1 MVFNIILLIYFNTI
15 RIVLSFMFK
24 FKFMKQLIICLYIV
38 LNVLFSRTVY
48 HIPIEGTIDLGL
60 PPYIER
66 SIKEAED
73 NNALSI
79 IFEVNT
85 FGGRVDAA
93 TQIKDAILDSK
104 VPTVAF
110 INKRAIS
117 AGALISLSCE
127 KIYMT
132 GGGTIGATTAVDM
145 SGNKASEKVISYMR
159 EEMAST
165 AEKRG
170 RNKYIARGMV
180 DEELEFPNKIKKEYI
195 TTDNEVDTLKTII
208 YYLVIDNDTVY
219 VDDIEGRKQ
228 GNLITLTTEQA
239 LKYKIADKSADTF
252 ESVLDSLGLSNVNV
266 LKKSE
271 NWSEAFVRF
280 LTNPVVAS
288 LLTTFG
294 FLGILF
300 ELQSPGW
307 GIPGSVGLICL
318 ILSLSASYIAE
329 LATMNDLLVVLIGLL
344 LILLEAFFIPGFGIP
359 GIAGI
364 AFILWG
370 LYLLLLPDVP
380 VGGEVLSQASNGLI
394 IGIIGGIIG
403 LFFLFRAMTRTKF
416 WRDLTSPDIQKKED
430 GYVASFGWEKLVGE
444 EAITE
449 TDLHPSGWIVVNNE
463 RIFAVSEG
471 NFIEKN
477 VKVIILS
484 VDGNRVVVRKN

>member
-1 MVFNIILLIYFNTI
+1 MLCNNFLMNII
-15 RIVLSFMFK
+15 RQVASSIVK
-24 FKFMKQLIICLYIV
+24 FKYMKRIIFYFCIAFGISLA
-38 LNVLFSRTVY
+38 NTVY

-60 PPYIER
+60 PPFIER
-66 SIKEAED
+66 SIAEAEE
-73 NNALSI
+73 NNAKVI

-127 KIYMT
+127 KVFMA
-132 GGGTIGATTAVDM
+132 GGATIGATTAVDM
-145 SGNKASEKVISYMR
+145 QGNKASEKVISYMR
-159 EEMAST
+159 EEMAAT

-170 RNKYIARGMV
+170 RDKYIARGMV
-180 DEELEFPNKIKKEYI
+180 DEELEFPNKVMKEFINDGEVIDTIKTK
-195 TTDNEVDTLKTII
+195 V
-208 YYLVIDNDTVY
+208 YYLVIDGDTVT

-228 GNLITLTTEQA
+228 GNLITLTTEQS
-239 LKYKIADKSADTF
+239 LKYKIADASIENF
-252 ESVLDSLGLSNVNV
+252 EAVLDTLGFSNLVVN
-266 LKKSE
+266 KTTE
-271 NWSEAFVRF
+271 NWSENFVRF

-307 GIPGSVGLICL
+307 GIPGSIGLICL

-329 LATMNDLLVVLIGLL
+329 LATMSDLLVVLMGMLFL
-344 LILLEAFFIPGFGIP
+344 MLEAFVFPGFGLA
-359 GIAGI
+359 GVAGI
-364 AFILWG
+364 VFILWG

-380 VGGEVLSQASNGLI
+380 VGEEVLSQASNGLI
-394 IGIIGGIIG
+394 IGIIGGLVG
-403 LFFLFRAMTRTKF
+403 LVLLFRAMTKTKF

-444 EAITE
+444 EALTE
-449 TDLHPSGWIVVNNE
+449 TDLHPSGWINVGKE
-463 RIFAVSEG
+463 RVFALSEG
-471 NFIEKN
+471 NFIDKNEK
-477 VKVIILS
+477 VVILS
-484 VDGNRVVVRKN
+484 VDGNRVVVRKK

>member
-1 MVFNIILLIYFNTI
+1 MNII
-15 RIVLSFMFK
+15 RQVASSIVK
-24 FKFMKQLIICLYIV
+24 FKYMKRIIFYFCIAFGISLA
-38 LNVLFSRTVY
+38 NTVY

-60 PPYIER
+60 PPFIER
-66 SIKEAED
+66 SIAEAEE
-73 NNALSI
+73 NNAKAI

-127 KIYMT
+127 KVFMA
-132 GGGTIGATTAVDM
+132 GGATIGATTAVDM
-145 SGNKASEKVISYMR
+145 QGNKASEKVISYMR
-159 EEMAST
+159 EEMAAT

-170 RNKYIARGMV
+170 RDTYIARGMV
-180 DEELEFPNKIKKEYI
+180 DEELEFPNKVIKEFI
-195 TTDNEVDTLKTII
+195 NDGEDIDTIKTKV
-208 YYLVIDNDTVY
+208 YYLVIDGDTVI

-228 GNLITLTTEQA
+228 GNLITLTTEQS
-239 LKYKIADKSADTF
+239 LKYKIADASLENF
-252 ESVLDSLGLSNVNV
+252 EAVLDTLGFSNLAVN
-266 LKKSE
+266 KTTE
-271 NWSEAFVRF
+271 NWSENFVRF

-307 GIPGSVGLICL
+307 GIPGSIGLICL
-318 ILSLSASYIAE
+318 ALSLSASYIAE
-329 LATMNDLLVVLIGLL
+329 LATMSDLLVILIGMLFL
-344 LILLEAFFIPGFGIP
+344 MLEAFVFPGFGVA
-359 GIAGI
+359 GVAGI
-364 AFILWG
+364 IFILWG

-380 VGGEVLSQASNGLI
+380 VGEEVLSQASNGLI
-394 IGIIGGIIG
+394 IGIIGGLVG
-403 LFFLFRAMTRTKF
+403 LVLLFRAMTKTKF

-444 EAITE
+444 EALTE
-449 TDLHPSGWIVVNNE
+449 TDLHPSGWINVGNE
-463 RIFAVSEG
+463 RVFALSEG
-471 NFIEKN
+471 NFIDKD
-477 VKVIILS
+477 VKVVILS
-484 VDGNRVVVRKN
+484 VDGNRVVVRKK